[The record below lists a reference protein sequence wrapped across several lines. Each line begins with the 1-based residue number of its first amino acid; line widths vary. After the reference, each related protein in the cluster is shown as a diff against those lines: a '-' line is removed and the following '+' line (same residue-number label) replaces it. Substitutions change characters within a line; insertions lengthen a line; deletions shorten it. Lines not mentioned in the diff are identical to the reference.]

1 MMKIAVANR
10 VCKGAI
16 LLKAKYMAL
25 TNKEKRE
32 YAWLLYKEDTLTQ
45 KAIAEKVGASEKTIS
60 DWKTEDKWE
69 TKRRSLYN
77 TREDILVDM
86 YVIFENTKNKIK
98 DLGGIANSKDADA
111 ILKLSQSIKNLETE
125 TSVGQIFEV
134 CKGLIQHVQ
143 KLDFERAKEIID
155 YVDSFLKE
163 KLKKRG

>member
-1 MMKIAVANR
+1 MT
-10 VCKGAI
+10 
-16 LLKAKYMAL
+16 L
-25 TNKEKRE
+25 TNKEKKD
-32 YAWLLYKEDTLTQ
+32 YAWLLYREGTLTQ
-45 KAIAEKVGASEKTIS
+45 KAIAEKVGTTERTIS
-60 DWKTEDKWE
+60 QWKEQDNWE

-86 YVIFENTKNKIK
+86 YLIFENTKNAIK
-98 DLGGIANSKDADA
+98 EKGGVANSKDGDA

-143 KLDFERAKEIID
+143 KVDFEKAKEIID

-163 KLKKRG
+163 KLRRG